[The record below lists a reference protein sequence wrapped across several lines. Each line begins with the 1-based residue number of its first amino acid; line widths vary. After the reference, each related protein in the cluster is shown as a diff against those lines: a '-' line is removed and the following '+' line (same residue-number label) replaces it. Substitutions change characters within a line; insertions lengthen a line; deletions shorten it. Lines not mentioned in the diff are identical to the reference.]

1 MLDVRQLQDSVEE
14 ELVKECCGGSGFIMK
29 PASRLPDMRH
39 LVAAAAAI
47 ISAQRESAKL
57 RISGSSAIKATT
69 GLS

>member
-1 MLDVRQLQDSVEE
+1 MLDVRQLHDSVDEE
-14 ELVKECCGGSGFIMK
+14 FVKDCCGGSGFVMK
-29 PASRLPDMRH
+29 PASAHPAMRQ

-47 ISAQRESAKL
+47 IMHRESAKS